1 MPKRK
6 VTSAP
11 WVPVPAR
18 AYTGKAPRARQH
30 RAVGRLSAGAPRL
43 HKSCRW
49 RRPQSKG
56 RSCRSGR
63 ARRDLRV
70 RGGRGHL
77 SERPG
82 WPSGSPISRGST
94 VSMIAFGGR
103 RGPHRSGS
111 RCRGRP
117 IERREAGREGCLWPN
132 AASQGRPP
140 DGSGGE
146 SERST
151 QNGRAKTLCG
161 GGGGGG
167 GGSNSELPQA
177 GFPESGEVCACH
189 VHLCTSM
196 FVWALLF
203 RPGWRHLVPGGGGEI
218 KDIQTPSRA
227 THAPSPVEERAH
239 NAETPHTAFRF
250 PAPPLAHPPRAA
262 RAPPPAPR
270 AFPARRSRGPAAL
283 IPIPNA
289 RPPRRGVAPVLT
301 PSPTAP
307 PAPLRRPRPT

>member
-1 MPKRK
+1 MPKRE

-11 WVPVPAR
+11 WAPVPAR
-18 AYTGKAPRARQH
+18 ACTGKAPRARQH

-43 HKSCRW
+43 HKSCRL

-63 ARRDLRV
+63 ARRDPRA
-70 RGGRGHL
+70 RGGRRHL

-82 WPSGSPISRGST
+82 WPRGAPISRGST

-151 QNGRAKTLCG
+151 QNGRAKTLWWWWWWWCAHQLRITSG
-161 GGGGGG
+161 RLPRIW
-167 GGSNSELPQA
+167 GSIYLVRASLSGYCILPCRGQ
-177 GFPESGEVCACH
+177 G
-189 VHLCTSM
+189 
-196 FVWALLF
+196 
-203 RPGWRHLVPGGGGEI
+203 
-218 KDIQTPSRA
+218 PSTRFA
-227 THAPSPVEERAH
+227 KAASPVPSEGFELM
-239 NAETPHTAFRF
+239 AFGAKGA
-250 PAPPLAHPPRAA
+250 PAPPA
-262 RAPPPAPR
+262 
-270 AFPARRSRGPAAL
+270 PAA
-283 IPIPNA
+283 
-289 RPPRRGVAPVLT
+289 RGVAPTQRARHGRLQ
-301 PSPTAP
+301 A
-307 PAPLRRPRPT
+307 

>member
-1 MPKRK
+1 MPKRE

-56 RSCRSGR
+56 RSCVSGR
-63 ARRDLRV
+63 ARWDLRV

-77 SERPG
+77 SERLG
-82 WPSGSPISRGST
+82 WPSGAPISRGST

-146 SERST
+146 KRALHSKRPREDLWWCVVVVVVAATPNYLRQAS
-151 QNGRAKTLCG
+151 QNLGKSITLG
-161 GGGGGG
+161 YLH
-167 GGSNSELPQA
+167 SIL
-177 GFPESGEVCACH
+177 
-189 VHLCTSM
+189 T
-196 FVWALLF
+196 
-203 RPGWRHLVPGGGGEI
+203 
-218 KDIQTPSRA
+218 
-227 THAPSPVEERAH
+227 
-239 NAETPHTAFRF
+239 
-250 PAPPLAHPPRAA
+250 
-262 RAPPPAPR
+262 
-270 AFPARRSRGPAAL
+270 PARGAGRPEPRLYYPLYRKSRRKGL
-283 IPIPNA
+283 
-289 RPPRRGVAPVLT
+289 
-301 PSPTAP
+301 
-307 PAPLRRPRPT
+307 

>member
-1 MPKRK
+1 MPKRE

-56 RSCRSGR
+56 RSCVSGR
-63 ARRDLRV
+63 ARWDLRV

-82 WPSGSPISRGST
+82 WPSGAPISRGST

-151 QNGRAKTLCG
+151 PNGRAKTF
-161 GGGGGG
+161 GGGG

-177 GFPESGEVCACH
+177 GFPESGEV
-189 VHLCTSM
+189 
-196 FVWALLF
+196 
-203 RPGWRHLVPGGGGEI
+203 
-218 KDIQTPSRA
+218 
-227 THAPSPVEERAH
+227 
-239 NAETPHTAFRF
+239 
-250 PAPPLAHPPRAA
+250 
-262 RAPPPAPR
+262 
-270 AFPARRSRGPAAL
+270 
-283 IPIPNA
+283 
-289 RPPRRGVAPVLT
+289 
-301 PSPTAP
+301 
-307 PAPLRRPRPT
+307 

>member
-103 RGPHRSGS
+103 RQGLTGQVPGVAAGRSNVARLGARGASGRMPLPRAGHPTARAVLVVGGLLCLLSSGMRSLVTCPCQRDSVRSVVRSTSHSAHDVHVPVRHGHVVAHRPRLSRVDAVRELPLPHGQPSPGPVAADSAACQFLTGLARSG
-111 RCRGRP
+111 
-117 IERREAGREGCLWPN
+117 
-132 AASQGRPP
+132 
-140 DGSGGE
+140 
-146 SERST
+146 
-151 QNGRAKTLCG
+151 
-161 GGGGGG
+161 
-167 GGSNSELPQA
+167 
-177 GFPESGEVCACH
+177 
-189 VHLCTSM
+189 
-196 FVWALLF
+196 AL
-203 RPGWRHLVPGGGGEI
+203 
-218 KDIQTPSRA
+218 
-227 THAPSPVEERAH
+227 
-239 NAETPHTAFRF
+239 
-250 PAPPLAHPPRAA
+250 
-262 RAPPPAPR
+262 
-270 AFPARRSRGPAAL
+270 
-283 IPIPNA
+283 
-289 RPPRRGVAPVLT
+289 
-301 PSPTAP
+301 
-307 PAPLRRPRPT
+307 

>member
-1 MPKRK
+1 MQKRE

-56 RSCRSGR
+56 RSCVSGR
-63 ARRDLRV
+63 ARWDLRV

-82 WPSGSPISRGST
+82 WPSGAPISRGST

-151 QNGRAKTLCG
+151 QNGRAKTFG

-167 GGSNSELPQA
+167 GGGGNNSELPQA
-177 GFPESGEVCACH
+177 GFPESGEV
-189 VHLCTSM
+189 
-196 FVWALLF
+196 W
-203 RPGWRHLVPGGGGEI
+203 PRHLKFIVGHTVPRG
-218 KDIQTPSRA
+218 
-227 THAPSPVEERAH
+227 
-239 NAETPHTAFRF
+239 
-250 PAPPLAHPPRAA
+250 
-262 RAPPPAPR
+262 APR
-270 AFPARRSRGPAAL
+270 
-283 IPIPNA
+283 A
-289 RPPRRGVAPVLT
+289 RPPRAPRARR
-301 PSPTAP
+301 SPFPCVWLYFHTFH
-307 PAPLRRPRPT
+307 PALSRN